1 MIDTELEV
9 EEVVLDK
16 LLDQKDLIVFNDD
29 VNTFDHVISSL
40 SEREKE
46 VLNIYTKL
54 NRANQHKMNPI
65 PVCVIPK

>member
-29 VNTFDHVISSL
+29 INTFDHVISSL
-40 SEREKE
+40 IK
-46 VLNIYTKL
+46 VCKL
-54 NRANQHKMNPI
+54 SLIHI
-65 PVCVIPK
+65 